1 MRRAA
6 KVDSNQGKIVKQLR
20 ELGISVAPGHDDLL
34 VGYQCKTYWFE
45 LKDPAKL
52 LCADGVTFRK
62 GVILESQEKIR
73 RTWRGHYAIVW
84 ELEMILY
91 NIGFNTGDSNG
102 KQ

>member
-6 KVDSNQGKIVKQLR
+6 KVDSNQKQIVKQLR

-34 VGYQCKTYWFE
+34 VGYQGKTYWFE
-45 LKDPAKL
+45 LKDPDKL
-52 LCADGVTFRK
+52 LCADGVRFRK
-62 GVILESQEKIR
+62 GVILDSQKEIM

-102 KQ
+102 RK